1 MMMINDQLDF
11 SHPEHVT
18 LIIDEKQVKIYISG
32 KDSSVKL
39 TYLLKTHDD
48 TSMSPRPPLQQS

>member
-1 MMMINDQLDF
+1 MMINDQLDF

-18 LIIDEKQVKIYISG
+18 LIIDENQVKIFISG

-39 TYLLKTHDD
+39 TYLLKTYDN
-48 TSMSPRPPLQQS
+48 TSMSPCPPLQQS